1 MGLAVALDLM
11 RRASEQRNDD
21 DAFRGSEDAQPF
33 GLSPCTGLLG
43 SYVGSYSHS
52 HSLSLSLYF
61 SLFGGRLMKYP
72 CQFNRVT
79 SAVPSHPKSSDDP
92 RAGALLSLQAR
103 RNILSANKPSPFV
116 ASPLGSSGPSYP
128 LRTPFAAAF
137 SIVPAFCKS
146 PEWLN
151 SFA

>member
-1 MGLAVALDLM
+1 MPFED
-11 RRASEQRNDD
+11 QRTRSPS
-21 DAFRGSEDAQPF
+21 ACLRVRGF
-33 GLSPCTGLLG
+33 WGRTWGRTLTLIL
-43 SYVGSYSHS
+43 
-52 HSLSLSLYF
+52 SLSLSLYF

-146 PEWLN
+146 PAWLN